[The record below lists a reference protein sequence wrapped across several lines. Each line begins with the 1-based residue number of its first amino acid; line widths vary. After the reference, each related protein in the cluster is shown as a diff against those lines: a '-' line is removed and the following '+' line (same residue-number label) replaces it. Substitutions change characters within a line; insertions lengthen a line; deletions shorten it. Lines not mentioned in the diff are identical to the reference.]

1 MKEVTILAY
10 GLYRQR
16 PQPRCPFRIVRFLY
30 RSSGPW
36 AFRIPFYYDVDK
48 RMYLMLEPKPPFEA
62 FFVLVLPA
70 RKDAEF

>member
-1 MKEVTILAY
+1 MKEFTILEYA
-10 GLYRQR
+10 LYHQQ

-30 RSSGPW
+30 HSSEPW
-36 AFRIPFYYDVDK
+36 ACRIPFYYDVDK
-48 RMYLMLEPKPPFEA
+48 AMYLMLEPKPPFEA